1 MLWFLGMAT
10 IQFEQFMSIS
20 FVGPDGKKQAANVG
34 ASEFETIGGTKFVS
48 LAKRN
53 RSLKKMLGATP
64 ASYLDTLRCLRTA
77 KTIEV
82 LTKLQLSGEDAAP
95 SGAEALFGKARKVEK
110 PLEEHAKK
118 KRLIRGGAVP
128 HTVTITMPGYTD
140 KDTQESEPPMEAK
153 VKSSM
158 DHREVVAIQADPAI
172 WLHLMGASRA
182 HDAAAAASSQSPE
195 KKNKLVSWRADRH
208 VVVARHPGKKGSSK
222 IFSVPRD
229 ASQEHRDAIFKK
241 AEQWLATASNEED
254 NEEDG
259 EDKEDD
265 VEEKEEEGEDKEE
278 EGEEKGEEQ
287 DEDEDEEEVDE

>member
-20 FVGPDGKKQAANVG
+20 FVGPDGKKQHATVG
-34 ASEFETIGGTKFVS
+34 ASEFETIAGSQFVS

-53 RSLKKMLGATP
+53 RSLKKMLGAKQ
-64 ASYLDTLRCLRTA
+64 AGYLDTLRCLRTA

-82 LTKLQLSGEDAAP
+82 LTQLQQSGENAAP
-95 SGAEALFGKARKVEK
+95 IGAEALFGHVPKVDK

-128 HTVTITMPGYTD
+128 QTITITMPGYTD
-140 KDTQESEPPMEAK
+140 KDTQEDEPPMEAK

-172 WLHLMGASRA
+172 WLHLMGASGA
-182 HDAAAAASSQSPE
+182 HDAAAAASSQPPQ
-195 KKNKLVSWRADRH
+195 KRNKLVSWRADRH

-229 ASQEHRDAIFKK
+229 ASQEDREAIFKK
-241 AEQWLATASNEED
+241 AEKWTATGSNEED
-254 NEEDG
+254 NEEGGEDQEEDG
-259 EDKEDD
+259 E
-265 VEEKEEEGEDKEE
+265 EEE
-278 EGEEKGEEQ
+278 EEQ
-287 DEDEDEEEVDE
+287 DEDEDEGEVDQREDAHI